1 MDGGWSYFLLNL
13 RHYLEQHAGKAR
25 SLAFERRPIGM
36 PRDRVFPALFEAL
49 GAGGKGPPQ
58 VGAPVTLALGSERL
72 DGSVALA
79 MRDHLALAIPALD
92 DGLVLFELEPGAKP
106 HFGAYLSTYGTDPA
120 RAEQLKHGLSQF
132 LDVLLPGG
140 HAGLA

>member
-1 MDGGWSYFLLNL
+1 
-13 RHYLEQHAGKAR
+13 
-25 SLAFERRPIGM
+25 M

-49 GAGGKGPPQ
+49 GAGGN
-58 VGAPVTLALGSERL
+58 GAPRVGDRVTLPLGSERL

-92 DGLVLFELEPGAKP
+92 DGLVLFELEPGEKL
-106 HFGAYLSTYGTDPA
+106 HFGAYLSTYGTDPV
-120 RAEQLKHGLSQF
+120 RAEELKHGLSQF
-132 LDVLLPGG
+132 LDVLLPSG